1 MSTLEKRSIRC
12 AVYTRKSSEE
22 GLEQSFNS
30 LDAQREAC
38 QAYILSQRQEG
49 WRAIDAHYDD
59 GGYSGGSMERPGLK
73 SLLVDIEA
81 KKIDTVVV
89 YKVDRLTRSLAD
101 FAKIIEVFDARG
113 VSFVSVTQ
121 QFNTTSSMGRL
132 TLNVLLSFAQFERE
146 VTGERIRDKIAASKR
161 KGMWMGGPVPLGYD
175 IKDHHLILNE
185 KEAEQVREIF
195 RLYLEI
201 GCVKQLKAHL
211 DKRGVKSKIRVGRSG
226 RSSGG
231 AAYSRGALYKILQNR
246 IYLGEIPH
254 KGQSYP
260 GEHSP
265 VVDRE
270 LWERVRRL
278 MAGNVRA
285 RRHGTNANA
294 PSLLRGLLYD
304 EDGNRFTPS
313 HAVKR
318 GKRYRYYVS
327 QRVIEDAA
335 SASVQP
341 GRIPAREL
349 EKVVLNELKSF
360 FASADQVVSALADTE
375 DDLATTQTLIESAV
389 GYAKR
394 LDGNSPSSL
403 SEMLETILARI
414 LVHQGSVEIQIN
426 RAKLRAQLL
435 GPDHTDAQTQGTM
448 NDLSRQPIA
457 LTIET
462 KLKRCGGEMRLII
475 PSQSADRASDNAVPA
490 LIKAISRAHEWVRQ
504 IVAGEY
510 KDQRAIAEA
519 TGLNERYVSR
529 IIQSAFLAPEIVEA
543 IVKGRQAPEMT
554 LAVLLDKV
562 PLSWEEQNERLSM
575 ACEE

>member
-1 MSTLEKRSIRC
+1 MSTLQKRSIRC
-12 AVYTRKSSEE
+12 AIYTRKSSEE

-49 WRAIDAHYDD
+49 WRAIDAQYDD
-59 GGYSGGSMERPGLK
+59 GGYSGGTMERPGLK
-73 SLLVDIEA
+73 RLLADIEA
-81 KKIDTVVV
+81 KKVDTVVV

-146 VTGERIRDKIAASKR
+146 VTGERIRDKIAASKQ
-161 KGMWMGGPVPLGYD
+161 KGMWMGGMVPLGYD
-175 IKDHHLILNE
+175 LKDRHLILNE

-195 RLYLEI
+195 RLYLEFN
-201 GCVKQLKAHL
+201 CVKKLKAHL
-211 DKRGVKSKIRVGRSG
+211 DKRGVKSKIRVSSSG

-254 KGQSYP
+254 KGKSYP
-260 GEHSP
+260 GEHAP
-265 VVDRE
+265 VLDRE
-270 LWERVRRL
+270 LWEKVRTL
-278 MAGNVRA
+278 MAENVRA
-285 RRHGTNANA
+285 RRHGTNASA

-304 EDGNRFTPS
+304 ENGNRFTPS

-327 QRVIEDAA
+327 QRVIKDAA
-335 SASVQP
+335 SASAQP
-341 GRIPAREL
+341 GRIPAREI

-360 FASADQVVSALADTE
+360 FSSADQVVSALADAG
-375 DDLATTQTLIESAV
+375 DDLATTRTLIESAV

-394 LDGNSPSSL
+394 LEENSPSTL
-403 SEMLETILARI
+403 SELLEMIVTRI
-414 LVHQGSVEIQIN
+414 LVHQGSVEIQLN

-435 GPDHTDAQTQGTM
+435 GTKDANYLTQDTM
-448 NDLSRQPIA
+448 NDRNQQPLVLSIDTR
-457 LTIET
+457 
-462 KLKRCGGEMRLII
+462 LKRCGGEMRLII
-475 PSQSADRASDNAVPA
+475 PSTSADRAPSNAVPA
-490 LIKAISRAHEWVRQ
+490 LIKAISRAHEWVRL

-510 KDQRAIAEA
+510 KDLRAITVAS
-519 TGLNERYVSR
+519 GLSARYVRR
-529 IIQSAFLAPEIVEA
+529 IISGAFLAPDIVEA

-554 LAVLLDKV
+554 LATLLDEV
-562 PLSWEEQNERLSM
+562 PLSWAEQNAKM
-575 ACEE
+575 AAFVT

>member
-1 MSTLEKRSIRC
+1 
-12 AVYTRKSSEE
+12 
-22 GLEQSFNS
+22 
-30 LDAQREAC
+30 
-38 QAYILSQRQEG
+38 
-49 WRAIDAHYDD
+49 
-59 GGYSGGSMERPGLK
+59 
-73 SLLVDIEA
+73 
-81 KKIDTVVV
+81 
-89 YKVDRLTRSLAD
+89 
-101 FAKIIEVFDARG
+101 
-113 VSFVSVTQ
+113 
-121 QFNTTSSMGRL
+121 
-132 TLNVLLSFAQFERE
+132 
-146 VTGERIRDKIAASKR
+146 
-161 KGMWMGGPVPLGYD
+161 
-175 IKDHHLILNE
+175 
-185 KEAEQVREIF
+185 
-195 RLYLEI
+195 
-201 GCVKQLKAHL
+201 LKAHL
-211 DKRGVKSKIRVGRSG
+211 DQRGVKSKIRVGHSG

-260 GEHSP
+260 GQHSP
-265 VVDRE
+265 VVDGE
-270 LWERVRRL
+270 LWERVRTL
-278 MAGNVRA
+278 MAENVRA

-341 GRIPAREL
+341 GRIPAREI

-360 FASADQVVSALADTE
+360 FASADQVVSALADAD
-375 DDLATTQTLIESAV
+375 DDLATTQTLIEAAV
-389 GYAKR
+389 GYSKR

-403 SEMLETILARI
+403 SEMLETIVARI

-435 GPDHTDAQTQGTM
+435 APNRTDPQTQDAM
-448 NDLSRQPIA
+448 NDLNHQPIV

-462 KLKRCGGEMRLII
+462 RLKRCGGEMRLVI
-475 PSQSADRASDNAVPA
+475 PSQSADRSPDNAVPA
-490 LIKAISRAHEWVRQ
+490 LIKALSRAHEWVRQ
-504 IVAGEY
+504 IIAGEY
-510 KDQRAIAEA
+510 KDQRAIAAA

-543 IVKGRQAPEMT
+543 IVKGRQAPEVT
-554 LAVLLDKV
+554 LAALLDDV
-562 PLSWEEQNERLSM
+562 PLSWTEQNAKM
-575 ACEE
+575 VVACKS